1 MLLFSVVLAGA
12 LVIVGGIGY
21 RADWWGDPPRMS
33 SWIEPS
39 GAAGG
44 ASPGGG
50 TPAAPG
56 ARVDAQGR
64 RLFTVLGA
72 GDVLVHPEVSQQA
85 KRDASTTGQAGG
97 YDFFPMFER
106 VAPAIGAADLAICHL
121 ETPLGPAAGP
131 FQGYPRFSAPPQVV
145 DGLKRA
151 GFDACSTASNHTM
164 DQGAQGVTRTLEALD
179 KAGLGHAGSARNA
192 PEANAPRIY
201 EKAGVKVGHLSY
213 TLNFNGLERPPGK
226 LWMANLIEPQKI
238 LAAAKRLRAAGAEIV
253 VLSLHWGTE
262 YRHLPDADQ
271 LDWVKPLIESP
282 DISLILGHHAHVVQ
296 PFEEFGDKW
305 VVYGMGNQL
314 ARHADPIDDNR
325 EGVMARIT
333 FTETAPKEWK
343 ITEAAAIPTW
353 TDISPDI
360 RLVDLPAAL
369 ANPTLPAKSRAVYQA
384 AYDRISGY
392 LHARGAAG
400 DGLKVLAPT
409 G

>member
-1 MLLFSVVLAGA
+1 
-12 LVIVGGIGY
+12 
-21 RADWWGDPPRMS
+21 MS
-33 SWIEPS
+33 SWVEPS

-44 ASPGGG
+44 ASSDGG
-50 TPAAPG
+50 TPAPPG

-85 KRDASTTGQAGG
+85 KRDAGRTGQAGG

-192 PEANAPRIY
+192 AEANAPRIY
-201 EKAGVKVGHLSY
+201 EQAGVKVGHLSY
-213 TLNFNGLERPPGK
+213 TLNFNGLERPAGK
-226 LWMANLIEPQKI
+226 LWMANLIEPAKI

-262 YRHLPDADQ
+262 YRHQPDANQ
-271 LDWVKPLIESP
+271 LDWVEPLVSSP
-282 DISLILGHHAHVVQ
+282 DIDLILGHHAHVVQ

-369 ANPTLPAKSRAVYQA
+369 ADPALPADRRTVYQG
-384 AYDRISGY
+384 AYDRVSGY
-392 LHARGAAG
+392 LKARGAGG
-400 DGLKVLAPT
+400 DGLRVLAPT